1 MGVLKMSGRL
11 WSNLFH
17 RPVTEKYPAE
27 PRVYPQA
34 SRGHIEFDDSDCIL
48 CNICGRKCPTG
59 AIHADKAAR
68 TVTIERMSCVQCAY
82 CADSCPKKCLKM
94 VPGYIAPDSSK
105 TVDTFTVPEREKPA
119 AEPKK
124 E

>member
-17 RPVTEKYPAE
+17 RPATEKYPAV
-27 PRVYPQA
+27 PRVYPEA
-34 SRGHIEFDDSDCIL
+34 SRGHLEFDDSNCIL
-48 CNICGRKCPTG
+48 CNICGKKCPAG
-59 AIHADKAAR
+59 AIRADKASR
-68 TVTIERMSCVQCAY
+68 TITIDRMSCVQCSY
-82 CADSCPKKCLKM
+82 CAESCPKKCLRM
-94 VPGYIAPDSSK
+94 VPGYTAPDASK